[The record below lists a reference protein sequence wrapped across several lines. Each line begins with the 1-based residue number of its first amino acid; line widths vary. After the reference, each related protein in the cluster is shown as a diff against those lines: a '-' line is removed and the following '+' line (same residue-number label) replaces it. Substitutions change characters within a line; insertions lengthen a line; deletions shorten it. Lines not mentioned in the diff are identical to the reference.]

1 MIDDDD
7 TTLTK
12 VWDNFGVTEDV
23 FIHALETMRRKIVI
37 IYRRKPNEMMISP
50 YYTVLLNLMK
60 YNMNI

>member
-23 FIHALETMRRKIVI
+23 YIHALETMRRKIVI
-37 IYRRKPNEMMISP
+37 IYGRKPNEMMISP
-50 YYTVLLNLMK
+50 YYTVLLNLN
-60 YNMNI
+60 NMNI